1 MMNEPRGQE
10 LANRTKQFA
19 LRIIKLVAAIPRTL
33 EGQTFGKQILRSG
46 TSVGAHYREAMR
58 ARSNAEFV
66 SKIEGALQEL
76 EETGYRIE
84 LLVEAGIVQARRME
98 SLQDERRQITAILVS
113 SVRTVK
119 LRKQR
124 K

>member
-10 LANRTKQFA
+10 LADRTKQFA
-19 LRIIKLVAAIPRTL
+19 LRVIKLVAAIPRTL

-58 ARSNAEFV
+58 ARSNAEFI

-76 EETGYRIE
+76 EETGYWIE
-84 LLVEAGIVQARRME
+84 LLVESGIVPARRME
-98 SLQDERRQITAILVS
+98 SLQEERCQITAILVS
-113 SVRTVK
+113 SV
-119 LRKQR
+119 
-124 K
+124 